1 MTGKKEVNEYK
12 SDDKTHRFMDRN
24 RPKGLRKNS
33 NKDKR
38 ERYLLRFKST
48 ANHRRNKHGRTHN

>member
-1 MTGKKEVNEYK
+1 MSRKYETKP
-12 SDDKTHRFMDRN
+12 DDKTYRFMDRN